1 MVFGDSDDP
10 TVPTGRA
17 GVDPLLAFPK
27 ESTGQTGQIE
37 RPGDQTPWWFIP
49 GLCAVA
55 VFFIG
60 LLATINQD
68 RASDRQAAAQT
79 ADVAAV
85 ETSPEV
91 SAATSPAV
99 VETSPDVAATVS
111 VEVPTTV
118 DPRLG
123 DLPSAGT
130 VRVGADEFSIVSRCE
145 VQLPFDPVDT
155 EFQVSSYF
163 FFDDE
168 RERRLIDR
176 IFDGQAERAQ
186 LLDESPF
193 VELDEIGDA
202 GAFAATFQGD
212 GGEFEVIVN
221 PGTESEPRC
230 GDRVVTNEPGQFA
243 EPHTRI
249 ILDVCVDRTTDAFAS
264 IVGLTSQG
272 ARFEILQAGG
282 ELGEIVFVEP
292 GRAPMRTTA
301 PAFIIRNGDITSAS
315 GVVSEGANDLDITID
330 IGSDVTEAD
339 ARTCVPS
346 DRL

>member
-1 MVFGDSDDP
+1 MAFGEADDP

-17 GVDPLLAFPK
+17 GADPLLAFPT
-27 ESTGQTGQIE
+27 EATGHTGQIE

-68 RASDRQAAAQT
+68 RASDRLAAEERAG
-79 ADVAAV
+79 
-85 ETSPEV
+85 
-91 SAATSPAV
+91 V
-99 VETSPDVAATVS
+99 VVDPDVAAAPSETPDSQASAAAGETVPA
-111 VEVPTTV
+111 VGDAV
-118 DPRLG
+118 DPRLEA
-123 DLPSAGT
+123 LPPAG
-130 VRVGADEFSIVSRCE
+130 VVSVGGQEFPIVSRCE
-145 VQLPFDPVDT
+145 VQLPFDPADT

-163 FFDDE
+163 FFDEADE
-168 RERRLIDR
+168 RQLVDR
-176 IFDGQAERAQ
+176 IFDGQTERAR
-186 LLDESPF
+186 LLGDERF

-202 GAFAATFQGD
+202 GAFAATFTGSD
-212 GGEFEVIVN
+212 GADFEIVVN
-221 PGTESEPRC
+221 PATDTEPQC
-230 GDRVVTNEPGQFA
+230 GDRVVTNEPGQFS

-249 ILDVCVDRTTDAFAS
+249 ILDVCIDPTTDAFATV
-264 IVGLTSQG
+264 VGLTSEG

-282 ELGEIVFVEP
+282 ELGEIVFVER
-292 GRAPMRTTA
+292 GIAAKRTTA

-315 GVVSEGANDLDITID
+315 GVVSEGTNDLDITID
-330 IGSDVTEAD
+330 IGSEVTEAD